1 LNKLNRGP
9 GSAQQHCALQRA
21 RDTGGRT
28 AEMPGARPE
37 HSTSGGLLAP
47 AAERNKDP
55 ILAVLKRVLPE
66 RGTVLEIASGT
77 GQHVVHF
84 AKAFPSL
91 QWQPSDPDRHMH
103 GSIARWIEHEGLANV
118 QPPIALDVGL
128 EPWPVDHAEAVICIN
143 MIHIAPWQATLDLM
157 AGGGRALPPGGVLVL
172 YGPYRRF
179 GQHTADSNAAFDAQ
193 LKATDPQWGVR
204 DLEAVLAVARQHGL
218 AAEEIV
224 AMPANNFTVVLRKS
238 SEGDLD

>member
-1 LNKLNRGP
+1 MAAHQSERR
-9 GSAQQHCALQRA
+9 SDA
-21 RDTGGRT
+21 
-28 AEMPGARPE
+28 
-37 HSTSGGLLAP
+37 GLLAP
-47 AAERNKDP
+47 AAERNKEP

-66 RGTVLEIASGT
+66 RGKVLEIASGT

-103 GSIARWIEHEGLANV
+103 VSIARWIEHERLANV
-118 QPPIALDVGL
+118 RPPIALDVG
-128 EPWPVDHAEAVICIN
+128 EPWPVDHADAVLCIN

-157 AGGGRALPPGGVLVL
+157 AGAGRVLSAGGVLVL

-193 LKATDPQWGVR
+193 LRATDPHWGVR
-204 DLEAVLAVARQHGL
+204 DLEAVLDVGQRHQLG
-218 AAEEIV
+218 AEEIV
-224 AMPANNFTVVLRKS
+224 AMPANNLTLVLRKS
-238 SEGDLD
+238 SEGGSP